1 MYICTHSFRVFLFI
15 NRGLGLH
22 ILFITG
28 IIFFANITIKND
40 ILVLI
45 FFSLSACNFWPFTH
59 IFFMVHS
66 KEKRE
71 NTKEKT
77 FDTNFAL
84 SILALSLPISVSL
97 ILGILAAD
105 DTFTNINNILILVGM
120 FMRYWD
126 FISSI
131 H

>member
-1 MYICTHSFRVFLFI
+1 
-15 NRGLGLH
+15 
-22 ILFITG
+22 
-28 IIFFANITIKND
+28 
-40 ILVLI
+40 
-45 FFSLSACNFWPFTH
+45 
-59 IFFMVHS
+59 MVHS